1 MPIQTIV
8 QKPNKVLQT
17 KTPVFTEFQDPSL
30 LTLVEDMKKT
40 MLANDGVG
48 IAAPQIGVSKRIFV
62 IHQDFA
68 PKIRILRMPISLVRP
83 FVVDVF
89 INPTIIQYSQ
99 ETEIVE
105 EGCLSVQGKIYP
117 TPRSRSIILK
127 AQTIKGHPF
136 QIQAQEMLARILQHE
151 TDHLDGMLYI
161 DRIYEK
167 LNQ

>member
-17 KTPVFTEFQDPSL
+17 KTPLFTEFHNPSL
-30 LTLVEDMKKT
+30 FTLIEDMKKT

-48 IAAPQIGVSKRIFV
+48 IAAPQIGVLKRIFV

-68 PKIRILRMPISLVRP
+68 PTIKTFRMPLSFVRP

-89 INPTIIQYSQ
+89 INPTITHYSQ
-99 ETEIVE
+99 ETDIVE

-117 TPRSRSIILK
+117 TPRSRSIVLK
-127 AQTIKGHPF
+127 AQTIKGHSF
-136 QIQAQEMLARILQHE
+136 QIKAQEMLARILQHE
-151 TDHLDGMLYI
+151 TDHLDGILYI